1 MRDTET
7 EPQAADRS
15 VGSQGGEVGRLA
27 SAAPDLTDR
36 PLADLVS
43 LAGRVGVVTGAARG
57 IGRAIARRLA
67 EAGAVVVIADLDGA
81 EAAADDLGGAASR
94 LHGWPLDV
102 TDRDAVDRLAGR
114 VVDEFG
120 RLDIWVNNAG
130 VFAPVAPVLEM
141 PDSAWDRVL
150 DVNLNGAF
158 AGSRA
163 AARAMVAGGRGGAI
177 VNIAS
182 VSGYRGRAGLSHYS
196 SSKHAIRGL
205 TRSLAVELG
214 PAGIRVLGIAPTM
227 VTTEGTDAALR
238 SAAPRLHAT
247 DVYEHLPLGRAG
259 VPDDIARVALF
270 AVSDLAALMTGS
282 TLAVDAGQMSL

>member
-1 MRDTET
+1 MT
-7 EPQAADRS
+7 EPAAETQPVERS
-15 VGSQGGEVGRLA
+15 VGSAGG
-27 SAAPDLTDR
+27 SAEPAVRSAPDLTAR
-36 PLADLVS
+36 PLADLIS

-67 EAGAVVVIADLDGA
+67 EAGAVVVIADVDGA
-81 EAAADDLGGAASR
+81 EAAADELGGVAAR

-102 TDRDAVDRLAGR
+102 TDRDAVGRFAGR
-114 VVDEFG
+114 VVEEFG

-130 VFAPVAPVLEM
+130 VFSPASPVLDM
-141 PDSAWDRVL
+141 PDATWDRVL
-150 DVNLNGAF
+150 DINLNGAF

-163 AARAMVAGGRGGAI
+163 AARAMVAGGEGGAI
-177 VNIAS
+177 INIAS

-196 SSKHAIRGL
+196 SSKHAVRGL

-214 PAGIRVLGIAPTM
+214 PLGIRVLGIAPTM
-227 VTTEGTDAALR
+227 VTTEGTDAAQR

-247 DVYEHLPLGRAG
+247 DVYSHLPLGRAG
-259 VPDDIARVALF
+259 VPDDIARVVLF
-270 AVSDLAALMTGS
+270 AASDLAALMTGS